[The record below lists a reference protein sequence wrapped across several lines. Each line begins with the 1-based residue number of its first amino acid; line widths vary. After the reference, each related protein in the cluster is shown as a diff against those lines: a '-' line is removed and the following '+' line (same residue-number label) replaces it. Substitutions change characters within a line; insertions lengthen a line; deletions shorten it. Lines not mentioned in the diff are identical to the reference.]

1 MEDFVAGLWLTCQ
14 IDSRTLPLRSCC
26 NFARSVGYTCAW
38 PTRRSVR
45 GILPEDPDSI
55 QAIQAIQTPS
65 SLSVLLA
72 GAYPAECSQF
82 GGFAINCIVFR
93 PGHTRNECP
102 FSEQDSAVTIA
113 VYFLI
118 FHSFAGQSNRV
129 LLLSLPR
136 PSTRC
141 LIAGIRRVDT
151 QDIESNIWLRSYNKV
166 APIERPRHL
175 VGEKEKSEKRWPKH
189 VLDKVLLWERPRSIN
204 VFYWSANP

>member
-1 MEDFVAGLWLTCQ
+1 
-14 IDSRTLPLRSCC
+14 
-26 NFARSVGYTCAW
+26 
-38 PTRRSVR
+38 
-45 GILPEDPDSI
+45 
-55 QAIQAIQTPS
+55 
-65 SLSVLLA
+65 
-72 GAYPAECSQF
+72 
-82 GGFAINCIVFR
+82 
-93 PGHTRNECP
+93 
-102 FSEQDSAVTIA
+102 VTIA

-204 VFYWSANP
+204 VFY